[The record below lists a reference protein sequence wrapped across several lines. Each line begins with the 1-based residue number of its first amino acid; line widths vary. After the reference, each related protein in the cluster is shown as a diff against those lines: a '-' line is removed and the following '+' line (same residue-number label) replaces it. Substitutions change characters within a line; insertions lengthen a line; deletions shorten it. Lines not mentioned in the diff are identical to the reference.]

1 MGEPHFDREA
11 LIAEV
16 AKRHKILLDPDDPAF
31 ALITLNE
38 IVLSRAVA
46 IVEARLTEMEQK
58 FTQISQKQA
67 ETAKAIGEAIITASA
82 AYIAERLKDAGA
94 DLIEKVRTS
103 VVLDQS
109 KKQSGSQRSGR
120 NILSCSAMTAAFA
133 AGFLAA
139 WLCQLAI
146 WTVRT

>member
-1 MGEPHFDREA
+1 MGEPHFDRKA

-31 ALITLNE
+31 ALITINE
-38 IVLSRAVA
+38 IVLSRAIA

-82 AYIAERLKDAGA
+82 AYVAERFNDAGA

-103 VVLDQS
+103 VGLEQPR
-109 KKQSGSQRSGR
+109 KQSGGR
-120 NILSCSAMTAAFA
+120 RFSNMILICSAITTAFA

-139 WLCQLAI
+139 SLS
-146 WTVRT
+146 